1 MKNNITIVTAFITR
15 VNTRKD
21 RDINWYLERGKKLLS
36 SPIPKVVFIQ
46 KEMIYMVQN
55 IQPSFNHYIV
65 VDISEKLFV

>member
-15 VNTRKD
+15 VNTIKD

-46 KEMIYMVQN
+46 KEMISVVQN